1 MAAPMPQPKLPRY
14 HSLDSLRGIMM
25 MLGLVLHSSITYLPF
40 IHANANWPYQD
51 AQTHFFF
58 AWLLAFIHL
67 FRMPTFFT
75 VAGFFAAFLLTTR
88 GPKGFLRHRLNR
100 IGVPLVC
107 CWLVIYPVSVV
118 CMRYARTY
126 TAASP
131 PPELDFSPSLMH
143 FWFLYHLLIFCVVA
157 VLITHLIHYVQRPL
171 RERVLRTITGAI
183 PSLRGLILLVAIS
196 SFTSYP
202 MQIARFD
209 TITSIFPPLSILAGY
224 GLFFAVGWLV
234 FLRRDILEHFKPRA
248 WGYFA
253 VGFVSHGLFLFF
265 FSQGMIDPANPEK
278 PLMSHS
284 IYDTFRD
291 RGWTDAAEVG
301 TGILLVVCMALA
313 KWFLVYG
320 FLGLFLRYMENP
332 SPSWRYLSDA
342 SYWMYIVHPPMAMA
356 LPALLADWPVPV
368 GVKFSLVLSAI
379 TVITLVTYHYFVRAT
394 FIGAQLNG
402 RRYPRVVPWREA
414 ATSE

>member
-1 MAAPMPQPKLPRY
+1 MAAPVPQPKLPRY

-107 CWLVIYPVSVV
+107 CCLVIYPVSVV

-171 RERVLRTITGAI
+171 RERVLRTITRAI
-183 PSLRGLILLVAIS
+183 PNLRGLILLVAIS

-202 MQIARFD
+202 LQIARFD
-209 TITSIFPPLSILAGY
+209 TITSIFPPLSILTGY

-278 PLMSHS
+278 PLISHS
-284 IYDTFRD
+284 IYDTFHD
-291 RGWTDAAEVG
+291 RVG
-301 TGILLVVCMALA
+301 QMPPRSAPVFCWWSAWPWQNGSSFMVFWACSCATWKTQVPVGATCPTLRTGCISSIHP
-313 KWFLVYG
+313 W
-320 FLGLFLRYMENP
+320 P
-332 SPSWRYLSDA
+332 WRCRPCSRTG
-342 SYWMYIVHPPMAMA
+342 
-356 LPALLADWPVPV
+356 PVPV